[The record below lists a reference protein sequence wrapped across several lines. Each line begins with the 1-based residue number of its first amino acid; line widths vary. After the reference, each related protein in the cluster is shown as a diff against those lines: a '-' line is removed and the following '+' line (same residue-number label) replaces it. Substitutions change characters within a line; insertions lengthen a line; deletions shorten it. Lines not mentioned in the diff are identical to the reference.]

1 MKKRLLLIDDNDEWR
16 QFAEEALRQAGFE
29 IVAPDNISEFCSLRN
44 LRRHLLDFDLII
56 IDTILEKD
64 SAIDILYKIKE
75 AGIAENYN
83 YAHFT
88 ISVSARLDIPTV
100 VEYMKMGIQNIT
112 PKPYESNTLIS
123 IVRKAL
129 LEAGR
134 TNNGSK
140 NN

>member
-16 QFAEEALRQAGFE
+16 QFAESALKQAGFE
-29 IVAPDNISEFCSLRN
+29 VVAPNNISEFCSLRN

-56 IDTILEKD
+56 IDAILEKD

-75 AGIAENYN
+75 VGIVENFN
-83 YAHFT
+83 YAHST

-112 PKPYESNTLIS
+112 PKPYELQTLLS

-129 LEAGR
+129 LEAEHV
-134 TNNGSK
+134 NHMSK
-140 NN
+140 KD